1 MRLWIPDCLQS
12 CEAAAAWVRG
22 AALMNGIDLG
32 FRDLGIWGFGDL
44 DILGFLDFGIFGQNS
59 KNSEKHS

>member
-1 MRLWIPDCLQS
+1 MRLWIPDCLPS

-32 FRDLGIWGFGDL
+32 LL
-44 DILGFLDFGIFGQNS
+44 VETTALGFPDDVIAMF
-59 KNSEKHS
+59 